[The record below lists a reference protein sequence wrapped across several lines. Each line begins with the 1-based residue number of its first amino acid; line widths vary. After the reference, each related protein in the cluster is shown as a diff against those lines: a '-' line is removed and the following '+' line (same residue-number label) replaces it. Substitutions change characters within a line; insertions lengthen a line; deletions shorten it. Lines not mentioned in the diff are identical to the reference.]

1 MLGTRGSKEQ
11 LRGGVIMPERQASRT
26 AVITAVIR
34 AAHQILDAHPKILDD
49 PVAIGLVEGSSEA
62 DIRAQEPD
70 LQQPLKRL
78 VRSAFVVRSRFVEDQ
93 LAEAV
98 TAGVRQYVIL
108 GAGLDTFAYRQ
119 PAWARPLRIIEVDH
133 PASQAFKRERLG
145 SARIPIPDNVAF
157 CPLDFERTTLQE
169 GLGAVAF
176 APQLP
181 TFFAWLGVTQYLTAG
196 AIEATL
202 RLVLTLPATSGIV
215 FSFVLPDRQLEGDDL
230 RVATFYTALA
240 ASYGEPWITRFEP
253 QPLRQW
259 LLALGF
265 SEVFHL
271 SPEVATARYFA
282 GRHDGLPTP
291 VLEQLMSAVV

>member
-1 MLGTRGSKEQ
+1 MA
-11 LRGGVIMPERQASRT
+11 ERQSSKVAL
-26 AVITAVIR
+26 VPAVIR

-62 DIRAQEPD
+62 EIRAQEPD

-98 TAGVRQYVIL
+98 RAGVRQYVIL

-133 PASQAFKRERLG
+133 PASQAFKRNCLG
-145 SARIPIPDNVAF
+145 HAGVAIPDNVAF
-157 CPLDFERTTLQE
+157 GPIDFERTTLQE

-176 APQLP
+176 DPQVP
-181 TFFAWLGVTQYLTAG
+181 AFFAWLGVTQYLTSA

-202 RLVLTLPATSGIV
+202 QFVRTLPAASGIV
-215 FSFVLPDRQLEGDDL
+215 FSFVLPDTQLEGDDL
-230 RVATFYTALA
+230 QVATFYTALA

-259 LLALGF
+259 LLTLGF
-265 SEVFHL
+265 SAVYHL
-271 SPEVATARYFA
+271 SPALAQARYFA
-282 GRHDGLPTP
+282 GRPDGLRAPI
-291 VLEQLMSAVV
+291 VEQLMYAIV